1 MAKRSPR
8 KVNENINEKKR
19 LEIKDQIRKL
29 ETQLKKIPQICNK
42 CGKSCKT
49 DVKANCEN
57 YGLIDAKV
65 NGGYYSEKLE
75 DGCSYSFSLCEPCL
89 WALFESCKIKPKAKD
104 RWGF

>member
-1 MAKRSPR
+1 MAKRAPK
-8 KVNENINEKKR
+8 KVNENKR
-19 LEIKDQIRKL
+19 LEIKEQIKNL
-29 ETQLKKIPQICNK
+29 ESQLKRIPQICNK

-49 DVKANCEN
+49 DGKSTSEN

-89 WALFESCKIKPKAKD
+89 WDLFESCKVKPNAKE